1 MIPLLAMLLAMACAQ
16 DSAEPPQQV
25 RESAEGDTMAA
36 IPADTAPSDERG
48 AVRAMAHPE
57 QALHPVSLPEPPEP
71 PEPPELVPAVPD
83 DATIEQ
89 RVDSQID
96 RVDALI
102 EAMHRLA
109 EQQPEGAE

>member
-16 DSAEPPQQV
+16 DSAEQPQQA

-36 IPADTAPSDERG
+36 TPADTAPSDERG

-71 PEPPELVPAVPD
+71 PELIPALPD
-83 DATIEQ
+83 DATSEQ
-89 RVDSQID
+89 RLDSQID

-102 EAMHRLA
+102 EAMQRLA

>member
-16 DSAEPPQQV
+16 DSAEPPQQA
-25 RESAEGDTMAA
+25 RESAEGDTMTDT
-36 IPADTAPSDERG
+36 PADTAPSDDG
-48 AVRAMAHPE
+48 GVVRAMAHPE
-57 QALHPVSLPEPPEP
+57 QALHPVSVAEPAA
-71 PEPPELVPAVPD
+71 PPELAPALPD

-89 RVDSQID
+89 RLDSQID

-102 EAMHRLA
+102 EAMQRLA